1 MLGVYVLPFAK
12 KQLRAK
18 ATVKHFKL
26 ITSSSTKALRTE
38 FVIIVNLTNRNIYSM
53 IIPYF
58 ILPIK
63 QEYKVELYDEYMNK
77 TYNEYI

>member
-53 IIPYF
+53 IN
-58 ILPIK
+58 
-63 QEYKVELYDEYMNK
+63 LYNIYRHSVF
-77 TYNEYI
+77 YIAN

>member
-26 ITSSSTKALRTE
+26 ITSSSTKALWTE

-63 QEYKVELYDEYMNK
+63 QEYKVEIYDEYMNK

>member
-26 ITSSSTKALRTE
+26 ITSSSTKALWTE